1 MQLGSA
7 VTVVNAKKCKMY
19 MKNFGEFFNDQ
30 IEHAG
35 TVILSRT
42 QDMTEDKLPRGRSLW
57 LKEKNPN
64 AVIVTT
70 PWDRPD
76 RRPDL
81 VRHGRRHLSG
91 RGADGTAP

>member
-7 VTVVNAKKCKMY
+7 VTVVDATKCKMY
-19 MKNFGEFFNDQ
+19 MKNFGEFFNNQ

-42 QDMTEDKLPRGRSLW
+42 QDMKEEKLQEVIALV
-57 LKEKNPN
+57 KEQNHQRCHRHHPLG
-64 AVIVTT
+64 
-70 PWDRPD
+70 RPD